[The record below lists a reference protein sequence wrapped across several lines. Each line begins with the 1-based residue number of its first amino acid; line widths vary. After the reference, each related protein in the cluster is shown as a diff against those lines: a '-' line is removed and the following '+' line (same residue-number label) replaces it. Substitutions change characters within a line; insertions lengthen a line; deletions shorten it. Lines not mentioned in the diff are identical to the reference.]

1 MILSHHPFHIRLHFQ
16 LCLFKEQSFTT
27 KKEISATGTNI
38 ILVRRPFQ
46 AHPTHRKEKSNQQ
59 LDLFFF
65 FFFFTKKL
73 VQSVCAHCHALPV
86 CNFVL
91 RDKTD
96 TKCPCSDL
104 TTTKSLASKK
114 KANSKCFKYE
124 KRC

>member
-73 VQSVCAHCHALPV
+73 CVQIVTLSV
-86 CNFVL
+86 CNFAL
-91 RDKTD
+91 RDKPD
-96 TKCPCSDL
+96 TPCSDL
-104 TTTKSLASKK
+104 ITK
-114 KANSKCFKYE
+114 
-124 KRC
+124 